1 MESSYYDDVDLHS
14 LGSVE
19 NETDDS
25 FNDELKPEEN
35 KGVENDPALWPSILK
50 QREKKEL
57 IKKGPST
64 LPDDFPRDASNNRVF
79 PKEVLFIAL
88 TNGEKVQRDYL
99 IWSPLSNSL
108 ICFPCSLFGCENS
121 GSYGDRSLLLCW
133 NGGIKNDWRKLSD
146 RIKSH
151 HSNPV
156 HQSHY
161 LNWKT
166 LHSALVNQRGIDS
179 EFQKALEKE
188 VARWREIL
196 RCILDAIL
204 FLTSQNLSF
213 RGQYS
218 SMEKNEKGNFLSCL
232 EHISRHNETL
242 KNYLKTVVRHQNK
255 GTRMQ
260 AHYLSWQ
267 SQNEFISECAT
278 LVQAAVVK
286 EVKDAVYF
294 TIITDRT
301 PDVSHT
307 EQITFILRFVRFN
320 SGKMIW
326 EVKERFLCVEDMEK
340 KKDADIAYLIRN
352 VLAKVNLDLQK
363 LRGQGYD
370 NCSNMAGIYNGA
382 QAHLLEKNPFALYIP
397 CGAHS
402 LNLAGVHAAESCAEI
417 KTFFGN
423 IQALYLI

>member
-25 FNDELKPEEN
+25 
-35 KGVENDPALWPSILK
+35 VENDPAFWPSILK
-50 QREKKEL
+50 QRKKEEL

-64 LPDDFPRDASNNRVF
+64 LPDDFPRDVSNSRAF

-88 TNGEKVQRDYL
+88 PNGEKVQRDYL
-99 IWSPLSNSL
+99 IWSPSSNSL
-108 ICFPCSLFGCENS
+108 LCFPCSLFAYENS
-121 GSYGDRSLLLCW
+121 GSYGNRSLLLRW
-133 NGGIKNDWRKLSD
+133 NGGVKNDWRKLSD

-156 HQSHY
+156 YQSHY

-166 LHSALVNQRGIDS
+166 LHSALVDQRGIDS

-232 EHISRHNETL
+232 ELISHHNETL
-242 KNYLKTVVRHQNK
+242 KNYLETVAHHQNK

-260 AHYLSWQ
+260 ANYLSWQ

-286 EVKDAVYF
+286 EEKM
-294 TIITDRT
+294 
-301 PDVSHT
+301 PC
-307 EQITFILRFVRFN
+307 ILR
-320 SGKMIW
+320 
-326 EVKERFLCVEDMEK
+326 
-340 KKDADIAYLIRN
+340 
-352 VLAKVNLDLQK
+352 
-363 LRGQGYD
+363 
-370 NCSNMAGIYNGA
+370 
-382 QAHLLEKNPFALYIP
+382 
-397 CGAHS
+397 
-402 LNLAGVHAAESCAEI
+402 
-417 KTFFGN
+417 
-423 IQALYLI
+423 

>member
-1 MESSYYDDVDLHS
+1 MNRKKLSGAQNRALASKRAKDCEKNKQTLQELGWFYKTTNQNTDLKSAELNKSEQTMESSYYDDVDLHS

-35 KGVENDPALWPSILK
+35 KGALKMTQHSGHSILK
-50 QREKKEL
+50 QREKEEL

-64 LPDDFPRDASNNRVF
+64 LPDDFPRDATNNRVF

-88 TNGEKVQRDYL
+88 PYGEKVQRDYL

-108 ICFPCSLFGCENS
+108 LCFPCSLFRCENS
-121 GSYGDRSLLLCW
+121 GSYGDRSLLRW
-133 NGGIKNDWRKLSD
+133 NGGIKSDWRKLSD
-146 RIKSH
+146 RIKRH

-166 LHSALVNQRGIDS
+166 LHSALVDQCGIDS

-196 RCILDAIL
+196 RCILDTIL
-204 FLTSQNLSF
+204 FLTSQTYPLENFYYLHLTNLENIVL
-213 RGQYS
+213 GQYS

-232 EHISRHNETL
+232 ELISRHNETL
-242 KNYLKTVVRHQNK
+242 KNHLETVARHQNK
-255 GTRMQ
+255 GTRIQ

-267 SQNEFISECAT
+267 SQNEFISEYAT

-307 EQITFILRFVRFN
+307 EQITFILQFVRFN

-326 EVKERFLCVEDMEK
+326 EVKE
-340 KKDADIAYLIRN
+340 
-352 VLAKVNLDLQK
+352 
-363 LRGQGYD
+363 
-370 NCSNMAGIYNGA
+370 
-382 QAHLLEKNPFALYIP
+382 
-397 CGAHS
+397 
-402 LNLAGVHAAESCAEI
+402 
-417 KTFFGN
+417 
-423 IQALYLI
+423 

>member
-14 LGSVE
+14 LGLVE

-25 FNDELKPEEN
+25 FNDEFKPEEN

-50 QREKKEL
+50 QREKEEL

-64 LPDDFPRDASNNRVF
+64 LPDDFPRDASNNRAF

-88 TNGEKVQRDYL
+88 PNGEKVQQDYL
-99 IWSPLSNSL
+99 IWSPSSNSL
-108 ICFPCSLFGCENS
+108 LCFPCSLFGCENS
-121 GSYGDRSLLLCW
+121 RSYGDRSLLLRW
-133 NGGIKNDWRKLSD
+133 NGGIKNNWRKLSD
-146 RIKSH
+146 RIKSY

-161 LNWKT
+161 L
-166 LHSALVNQRGIDS
+166 R
-179 EFQKALEKE
+179 
-188 VARWREIL
+188 
-196 RCILDAIL
+196 
-204 FLTSQNLSF
+204 
-213 RGQYS
+213 QYS

-232 EHISRHNETL
+232 ELISRHNETL
-242 KNYLKTVVRHQNK
+242 KNHQSK

-294 TIITDRT
+294 TIITDGT

-320 SGKMIW
+320 LGKMI
-326 EVKERFLCVEDMEK
+326 
-340 KKDADIAYLIRN
+340 
-352 VLAKVNLDLQK
+352 
-363 LRGQGYD
+363 
-370 NCSNMAGIYNGA
+370 
-382 QAHLLEKNPFALYIP
+382 
-397 CGAHS
+397 
-402 LNLAGVHAAESCAEI
+402 
-417 KTFFGN
+417 
-423 IQALYLI
+423 